1 MYSGA
6 TGSNDFSEAIKQYR
20 ADAHRHIEDTKI
32 LAISHRKSR
41 LHRIAQGCALA
52 MQARCFIE
60 KMIADAVRSCKICYC
75 HRPG

>member
-20 ADAHRHIEDTKI
+20 ADAHRHMEDTKV

-41 LHRIAQGCALA
+41 LQGAPTRFLLSL
-52 MQARCFIE
+52 IGP
-60 KMIADAVRSCKICYC
+60 D
-75 HRPG
+75 